1 MDIWG
6 AAPRVRRFLVLLCAV
21 TTAWLVCV
29 GFAASASSVWVDFNG
44 DSRTDVAVFRP
55 SNGTWYIQSTGRI
68 PAAQRGEHVFAVK
81 PNLLKHALEFER
93 NLLNK
98 VPGGFSKRPK
108 TVVFGAAGDIP
119 VPGDYNGDGHTDVA
133 VFRPSTGTWYIQ
145 STGQ

>member
-55 SNGTWYIQSTGRI
+55 SNGTWYIQSTG
-68 PAAQRGEHVFAVK
+68 QAV
-81 PNLLKHALEFER
+81 L
-93 NLLNK
+93 
-98 VPGGFSKRPK
+98 
-108 TVVFGAAGDIP
+108 FGSSGDIP
-119 VPGDYNGDGHTDVA
+119 VPGDYEGNGHTEVA
-133 VFRPSTGTWYIQ
+133 VFRPSNGTWYIQ
-145 STGQ
+145 STGRIP